1 MCISAKVLDRVA
13 ETIECLLYKR
23 TPVFKVKAVAEG
35 LPFKRMSEMPAVIR
49 KRETAGVI
57 SIIKRSEKFSLK
69 FITKNKNRDK
79 EPVFGLTELIVFGQ
93 AAAGY
98 DAVHVHVIVQLLVP
112 GVKDLNDTGESAEK
126 FGISRQLKE
135 CPGTAAVE
143 HAVKKLLV
151 GIQKTVQLV
160 RKSEYDVKIR

>member
-1 MCISAKVLDRVA
+1 MCISAKVPDRVA

-98 DAVHVHVIVQLLVP
+98 AERAAAEILEAALSALEDLAAQDPEAAARLKKQFFQAASDSPVTYEGGEPVQL
-112 GVKDLNDTGESAEK
+112 
-126 FGISRQLKE
+126 
-135 CPGTAAVE
+135 
-143 HAVKKLLV
+143 
-151 GIQKTVQLV
+151 
-160 RKSEYDVKIR
+160 